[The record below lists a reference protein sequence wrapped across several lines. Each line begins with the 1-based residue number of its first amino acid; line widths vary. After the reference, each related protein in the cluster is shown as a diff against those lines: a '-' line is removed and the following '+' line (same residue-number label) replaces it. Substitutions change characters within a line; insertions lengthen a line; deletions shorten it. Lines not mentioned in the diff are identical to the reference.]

1 MAIKKTIITVYGLQ
15 AIDAYHRVEGV
26 QLIGKDKVSFQLR
39 AYADVD
45 FAAVSDQSFE
55 CSYDLIGNNPI
66 AQAYSYLKTLS
77 EFADANDC

>member
-1 MAIKKTIITVYGLQ
+1 MAIKKTISTVYGLQ
-15 AIDAYHRVEGV
+15 AKDAYHRVEGI

-55 CSYDLIGNNPI
+55 CPYGLSGSNPI
-66 AQAYSYLKTLS
+66 AQAYSYLKTLP
-77 EFADANDC
+77 EFANAVDC